1 MFFNDEVNTALRA
14 YRLSVLPVNANWK
27 YLRNNS
33 LEHGICHFCDIN
45 KLNLLNEFLRNE
57 DFFYLCDTP
66 THLYARNEFNFTEIL
81 NRRIEYLEKLLII
94 GDCAKKNTII
104 I

>member
-1 MFFNDEVNTALRA
+1 MFFNDEVNIALRA
-14 YRLSVLPVNANWK
+14 YRLSVLPGNANWK

-33 LEHGICHFCDIN
+33 LQHGICHFCDIN
-45 KLNLLNEFLRNE
+45 KLKLLHLFILDQ

-66 THLYARNEFNFTEIL
+66 THLMARDEYNFIEIL
-81 NRRIEYLEKLLII
+81 NKRIEYLEKLLII

>member
-1 MFFNDEVNTALRA
+1 MFIQDEIQICIKAYKQALMQDK
-14 YRLSVLPVNANWK
+14 LTFS

-45 KLNLLNEFLRNE
+45 KLNLLNEFLRNA

-81 NRRIEYLEKLLII
+81 NKRIQYLENLLT
-94 GDCAKKNTII
+94 TI
-104 I
+104 

>member
-14 YRLSVLPVNANWK
+14 YKLSVLPGNANWK

-45 KLNLLNEFLRNE
+45 KLNLLNQFLRNE

-81 NRRIEYLEKLLII
+81 ERRIEYLEKLLII

>member
-1 MFFNDEVNTALRA
+1 MFFNDEVNIALRA
-14 YRLSVLPVNANWK
+14 YRLSVLPQNANWK

-33 LEHGICHFCDIN
+33 LEHGICHFSDIN
-45 KLNLLNEFLRNE
+45 KLNLLNDFLYHE

-81 NRRIEYLEKLLII
+81 NKRIQYLENLLT
-94 GDCAKKNTII
+94 TI
-104 I
+104 

>member
-1 MFFNDEVNTALRA
+1 MFIQDEIQICIKAYQQALIPQN
-14 YRLSVLPVNANWK
+14 LNWK
-27 YLRNNS
+27 YIRNNS

-81 NRRIEYLEKLLII
+81 NKRIEYLEKLLII

>member
-14 YRLSVLPVNANWK
+14 YRLSVLPGNANWK

-66 THLYARNEFNFTEIL
+66 THLMARNDYNFIEIL
-81 NRRIEYLEKLLII
+81 NKRIEFLEKLYII
-94 GDCAKKNTII
+94 GECAKNNTII

>member
-1 MFFNDEVNTALRA
+1 MFIQDEIQICIKAYKQALMQDK
-14 YRLSVLPVNANWK
+14 LTFS

-57 DFFYLCDTP
+57 DFFYLCDPP
-66 THLYARNEFNFTEIL
+66 THLYASNEFNFTEIL
-81 NRRIEYLEKLLII
+81 NKRIEYLEKLLII
-94 GDCAKKNTII
+94 GECAKKNTII

>member
-1 MFFNDEVNTALRA
+1 MFFNDEVNIALRA
-14 YRLSVLPVNANWK
+14 YRLSVLPGNANWK

-45 KLNLLNEFLRNE
+45 KLNLLNQFLRNE

-81 NRRIEYLEKLLII
+81 NKRIEYLENLINNNQY
-94 GDCAKKNTII
+94 DRKNNEI
-104 I
+104 